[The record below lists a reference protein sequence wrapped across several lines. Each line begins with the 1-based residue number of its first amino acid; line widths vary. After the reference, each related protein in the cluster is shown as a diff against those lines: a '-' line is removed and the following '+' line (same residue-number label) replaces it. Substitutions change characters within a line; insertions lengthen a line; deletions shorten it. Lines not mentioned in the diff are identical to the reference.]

1 MKKFAVLDSSNKV
14 VNIIVAGSKEIAEAV
29 SSSNCVQIDSN
40 DAVSID
46 YTYDGTT
53 FTAPEA

>member
-29 SSSNCVQIDSN
+29 SSSNCVQIDIN
-40 DAVSID
+40 DVVSID